1 MQKLE
6 EKQHKKEE
14 KIRMKIVKK
23 NENKRKEKFDKNE

>member
-14 KIRMKIVKK
+14 NKRMKIVKQK
-23 NENKRKEKFDKNE
+23 ENKWKEKFDKNE